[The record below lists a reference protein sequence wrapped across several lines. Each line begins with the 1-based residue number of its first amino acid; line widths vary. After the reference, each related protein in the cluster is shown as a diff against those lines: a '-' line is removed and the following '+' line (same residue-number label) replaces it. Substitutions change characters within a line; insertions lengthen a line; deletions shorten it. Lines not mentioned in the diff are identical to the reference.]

1 MKPRRNV
8 DTYVARQSVRT
19 SKRAK
24 RNYHRVITRKTR
36 LKYGHWNTQASSP
49 QTEEIRPPKMT
60 I

>member
-1 MKPRRNV
+1 MATRRNV
-8 DTYVARQSVRT
+8 NTHTIRQSVRI

-24 RNYHRVITRKTR
+24 RNYNRAMMRKTKLR
-36 LKYGHWNTQASSP
+36 YGRWNTQASSP